1 MQIIFIAIIQSPIR
15 TLVCFVSTLLFFP
28 SITYPQFIFRAQ
40 IIVGFV
46 IICYICVLSKLSYW
60 HFTDFVFPFSK
71 ELKAPLVVLKISKYF
86 IIQFMQPFDK
96 SSIRY
101 VDSYYR
107 IQSPQQVS
115 IKPSIAVGVLVER

>member
-1 MQIIFIAIIQSPIR
+1 MLS
-15 TLVCFVSTLLFFP
+15 FP

-40 IIVGFV
+40 IIAGFV

-60 HFTDFVFPFSK
+60 HFTDFASPFSK
-71 ELKAPLVVLKISKYF
+71 GLKAPPVVLKISKYF
-86 IIQFMQPFDK
+86 TIRFMQPFDK

-101 VDSYYR
+101 VDSYYL

-115 IKPSIAVGVLVER
+115 IKPSIAVGVLVGR